1 MRLAILSDV
10 HGNTTALDAVLADV
24 GAAGGVDGYWV
35 LGDHAALGPDPAGAV
50 ARLAALP
57 NARFVRGNTDRYT
70 TTGDWPKPTA
80 EGIIA
85 NPATLPVALQVAA
98 GFAWSQGAVTA
109 AGQLDWL
116 AGLPLEQRLTLPD
129 GTRLLGVHA
138 APGEDDGPGINPGQS
153 DDELAAILGGSEAD
167 LVIVGH
173 THVALDRTAGGVRVV
188 NLGSVSDPV
197 TEDLRAGYLILE
209 ADTSGY
215 RLERRRVAYDIPAV
229 MAAIE
234 RVRHPAS
241 PFLLP
246 FFRGERRSRWA

>member
-24 GAAGGVDGYWV
+24 EAAGGVDGYWV
-35 LGDHAALGPDPAGAV
+35 LGDHAALGPDPTGAIE
-50 ARLAALP
+50 RLVALP
-57 NARFVRGNTDRYT
+57 NAQFVRGNTDRYT
-70 TTGDWPKPTA
+70 ATGDRPEPTPEDVLA
-80 EGIIA
+80 D
-85 NPATLPVALQVAA
+85 PAKLPIALQVAA
-98 GFAWSQGAVTA
+98 SFAWTQGAVTA
-109 AGQLDWL
+109 AGQLNWL
-116 AGLPLEQRLTLPD
+116 AALPLEQRLTFPD

-153 DDELAAILGGSEAD
+153 DDELATILGGSGAD

-173 THVALDRTAGGVRVV
+173 THVALDRTAGGVRVI
-188 NLGSVSDPV
+188 NLGSVSNPV

-209 ADTSGY
+209 VDASGY

-229 MAAIE
+229 MAAVE
-234 RVRHPAS
+234 RARHPAS